1 MVARYWLLAVP
12 RVASGWLPKPTVFSC
27 PPAEVTVP
35 LSQAF
40 TRQHRLLTGSHYQ
53 AVFDH
58 ASWKVGNASFLL
70 MAKASEEPLPRLG
83 LVIGRKRAKRAV
95 DRACIKRR
103 AREQFRLRQQSLHG
117 LDIILLVRG
126 RVDHP
131 DPALV
136 SQQLGQLFDKL
147 LAKCRQA

>member
-1 MVARYWLLAVP
+1 MP
-12 RVASGWLPKPTVFSC
+12 G
-27 PPAEVTVP
+27 
-35 LSQAF
+35 SQAF
-40 TRQHRLLTGSHYQ
+40 TRQLRLLTGSQYQ
-53 AVFDH
+53 TVFDH
-58 ASWKVGNASFLL
+58 SKWKVGNAAFLL
-70 MAKASEEPLPRLG
+70 LATPNDQPMPRLG

-95 DRACIKRR
+95 DRACVKRR
-103 AREQFRLRQQSLHG
+103 AREQFRLRQQELAG

-136 SQQLGQLFDKL
+136 TLQLGQLFDKL

>member
-1 MVARYWLLAVP
+1 M
-12 RVASGWLPKPTVFSC
+12 
-27 PPAEVTVP
+27 P

-103 AREQFRLRQQSLHG
+103 AR